1 MHEGTDM
8 RKWRVVGAGALG
20 WCCVGFATGILTLAA
35 AAAPCGVSLGE
46 SDVQWM
52 ERAIATG
59 QWAEAREFDWRG
71 SRAGVV
77 KLNVVFHI
85 IRHNDGSGGL
95 HLPDDIVRQSLEN
108 ANRDLAGAGVELMQL
123 GSTQFLN
130 NDIFYAIIS
139 GYGDTSQFYHL
150 INTNTVANAI
160 NVYQVPNL
168 HDTDGTQLGGL
179 ATYPVD
185 VLDQGQGIVI
195 NNYST
200 PGNFGDNSTF
210 SHQIGH
216 YLGLYHTS
224 EDWWLGPPGTPP
236 PAYWPGVE
244 CPDESNCGTAGDLLC
259 DTAADPGLQ
268 GVVDYA
274 CNYVG
279 IEYPADDTHCW
290 PSPVPY
296 APPVDN
302 FMSDALVGCR
312 TTFSCE
318 QFAVMSWVARNWR
331 ESAIIGGG
339 DVCIGNLSGDCAA
352 PDETV
357 DQLDLMEVLGHW
369 GAFGGIW
376 DLDQSGVVGIVDLL
390 IVLESW
396 GPC

>member
-59 QWAEAREFDWRG
+59 QWAEAREFDWRS

-77 KLNVVFHI
+77 QLGVVFHI
-85 IRHNDGSGGL
+85 IRHNDGSDGL
-95 HLPDDIVRQSLEN
+95 YYWEDVVTQSLEN
-108 ANRDLAGAGVELMQL
+108 ANLDLAGAGVELVQL
-123 GSTQFLN
+123 GNTQFLN
-130 NDIFYAIIS
+130 NDTYYAIIS
-139 GYGDTSQFYHL
+139 GYGDTSQFYDL
-150 INTNTVANAI
+150 INTNNVPNAI

-168 HDTDGTQLGGL
+168 HDTDETEIGGL
-179 ATYPVD
+179 ATYPGD
-185 VLDQGQGIVI
+185 VLGQGIVI

-224 EDWWLGPPGTPP
+224 EDWMVPPGTPP
-236 PAYWPGVE
+236 PADWWGVE
-244 CPDESNCGTAGDLLC
+244 CPDESNCRTAGDRLC
-259 DTAADPGLQ
+259 DTAADPGLRNE
-268 GVVDYA
+268 VDGN
-274 CNYVG
+274 CNYFG
-279 IEYPADDTHCW
+279 IEYPADDVVCLTI
-290 PSPVPY
+290 VPY

-302 FMSDALVGCR
+302 FMSDARFGCR
-312 TTFSCE
+312 TTFSCK
-318 QFAVMSWVARNWR
+318 QLAVMSWVATYSRT
-331 ESAIIGGG
+331 SSIIGVGE
-339 DVCIGNLSGDCAA
+339 VCIGDLPGGCDIS
-352 PDETV
+352 TV
-357 DQLDLMEVLGHW
+357 DQLHLMAVLDHW
-369 GAFGGIW
+369 GDPGGIW

-396 GPC
+396 GNC

>member
-1 MHEGTDM
+1 M

-59 QWAEAREFDWRG
+59 ELADAQDFDWQDCG
-71 SRAGVV
+71 GGVV
-77 KLNVVFHI
+77 QLGVVFHI
-85 IRHNDGSGGL
+85 IRHNDGSDGL
-95 HLPDDIVRQSLEN
+95 YYWEDVVTQSLEN
-108 ANRDLAGAGVELMQL
+108 ANRDLAGAGVKLVQL
-123 GSTQFLN
+123 VNTQFLN
-130 NDIFYAIIS
+130 DDTYYAVIS
-139 GYGDTSQFYHL
+139 GYGDTSQFYDL
-150 INTNTVANAI
+150 VNNDSGVLGAI

-168 HDTDGTQLGGL
+168 HDTDGTELGGL
-179 ATYPVD
+179 ATYPGD
-185 VLDQGQGIVI
+185 VLGQGIVI

-224 EDWWLGPPGTPP
+224 ETSF
-236 PAYWPGVE
+236 GVE
-244 CPDESNCGTAGDLLC
+244 CPDESNCGTAGDLIC

-268 GVVDYA
+268 DAVDGN
-274 CNYVG
+274 CVYVG
-279 IEYPADDTHCW
+279 IEYPADDAACGTT
-290 PSPVPY
+290 VPY

-302 FMSDALVGCR
+302 FMSDARVGCR
-312 TTFSCE
+312 TTFSPD
-318 QFAVMSWVARNWR
+318 QLKRMSWFARHWR
-331 ESAIIGGG
+331 ASAIIGTGE
-339 DVCIGNLSGDCAA
+339 VCVGNLSNACESGDM
-352 PDETV
+352 PDATV
-357 DQLDLMEVLGHW
+357 DQLDLMAVLDHW
-369 GAFGGIW
+369 GAPGGIW

>member
-1 MHEGTDM
+1 MLKGTDM
-8 RKWRVVGAGALG
+8 RDWRVVGAGALG
-20 WCCVGFATGILTLAA
+20 WCCVALITGSLAIAA

-59 QWAEAREFDWRG
+59 QWAEARDFDWRG
-71 SRAGVV
+71 SRAEVV
-77 KLNVVFHI
+77 QLGVVFHI
-85 IRHNDGSGGL
+85 IRHTDGSDGL
-95 HLPDDIVRQSLEN
+95 YWWEDVVTQSLEN
-108 ANRDLAGAGVELMQL
+108 ANRDLAGAGVELVQL

-130 NDIFYAIIS
+130 NDTFYAII
-139 GYGDTSQFYHL
+139 YGHEHTDQFYAL

-224 EDWWLGPPGTPP
+224 EDWMVPPGTPP
-236 PAYWPGVE
+236 PADWWGVE

-279 IEYPADDTHCW
+279 IEYPADDSTCLTI
-290 PSPVPY
+290 VPY
-296 APPVDN
+296 SPPVDN

-312 TTFSCE
+312 TTFSCD

-331 ESAIIGGG
+331 ESAIIGVG
-339 DVCIGNLSGDCAA
+339 DVCIGNLSGDCA
-352 PDETV
+352 PDSTV
-357 DQLDLMEVLGHW
+357 DQLDLIAVLDHW
-369 GAFGGIW
+369 GASGGIW

-390 IVLESW
+390 IVLDSW